1 VGVFAL
7 VLLGCAALL
16 VLAADWSRVSGRF
29 EGLRTERSRIRRKR
43 RLTIVE
49 GGEDDDFAESVE
61 RDLANLP
68 VLDKRDD
75 QRR

>member
-1 VGVFAL
+1 MGVLAL
-7 VLLGCAALL
+7 VLLACAALL
-16 VLAADWSRVSGRF
+16 VLAAEWSRVAGRF
-29 EGLRTERSRIRRKR
+29 EGLRSERSRTRRKS
-43 RLTIVE
+43 RLTVVE
-49 GGEDDDFAESVE
+49 GGEDDDFAASVE

>member
-1 VGVFAL
+1 VGVLAL
-7 VLLGCAALL
+7 VLLGCAALI
-16 VLAADWSRVSGRF
+16 VLGAEWSRVSGRF
-29 EGLRTERSRIRRKR
+29 EGLRTERSRTRRRR
-43 RLTIVE
+43 RLTVVE

-68 VLDKRDD
+68 VVDKRDD

>member
-1 VGVFAL
+1 MGVLAL

-16 VLAADWSRVSGRF
+16 VLAVEWSRVSGRF
-29 EGLRTERSRIRRKR
+29 EGLRTERSRTRRRR
-43 RLTIVE
+43 RLTVVE

-75 QRR
+75 QLR